1 MTAFGQV
8 GENRQKPLTD
18 GESTVKRTLTL
29 RSETLSE
36 LTTDQLT
43 AVAGGVLPT
52 TPVDICLDKFFETK
66 EATRCF
72 CP

>member
-1 MTAFGQV
+1 
-8 GENRQKPLTD
+8 
-18 GESTVKRTLTL
+18 VKRTLTL